1 MITKLF
7 VGYRLTPELKA
18 LLSGDTLQTI
28 PYQGKEYVGRYLETS
43 SPTMEDVEA
52 LAAEI
57 TETLPALHQK
67 NLVVFPQLFLG

>member
-18 LLSGDTLQTI
+18 ALKGNALQTI
-28 PYQGKEYVGRYLETS
+28 PYQGKEYVGRYLEKP
-43 SPTMEDVEA
+43 SPTMQDVEA
-52 LAAEI
+52 VAAEI